1 MRSFHMFTD
10 AARPPCPTPL
20 RNVDTA
26 LGCWSS
32 NRDRGVDNNY
42 CTRAWIHGS
51 SSRTGLRDSLVTGSL
66 GGRRWDFIRRD
77 GYSIM
82 ESRFV
87 PRVFENSKFTY
98 WNVHNDWRT
107 SKRGVQILVTRRD
120 RSERCSTEAA
130 KRTRIDKKT
139 HESAKQNMFV
149 YKGPLYGLEQKKRF
163 GSTTKCVTSVPRG
176 KIEEKHV
183 ECGESRAKERV
194 ETLEIGKREFF
205 MDWIRTVEMKSR
217 TIGIKRRGKTTKL
230 NVSRRPG
237 KHRARLT
244 KFVQLTD

>member
-149 YKGPLYGLEQKKRF
+149 YKGPLYGLEQAL
-163 GSTTKCVTSVPRG
+163 
-176 KIEEKHV
+176 KIE
-183 ECGESRAKERV
+183 
-194 ETLEIGKREFF
+194 RE
-205 MDWIRTVEMKSR
+205 
-217 TIGIKRRGKTTKL
+217 
-230 NVSRRPG
+230 P
-237 KHRARLT
+237 
-244 KFVQLTD
+244 